1 VSARQVSGRVFNVVE
16 KLAKKGKGAV
26 AGTFGDAACKL
37 QGLMATEK
45 DHRAVLENGKAI
57 AKDVWQQL
65 RSQAGESGAFSGIRE
80 TMERIM
86 GRLKEVL
93 KTLKDEKMEAERKEE
108 QAKLDADAAH
118 DEAYDTV
125 IKDGGDEAAA
135 KEAAAAAREMSG
147 HVTFTTTPDGK
158 LHRSDSADSGEGD
171 QMSKLAKEGVNV
183 WADVRADAKVQALL
197 KEEIAPG
204 FEALI
209 RSAVEVVCELMSALE
224 LPRVDGV
231 YDSPLGS
238 VCYHV
243 DNLAFSEFTVAQ
255 DGLKVENQTGEN
267 GEQAG
272 FGSTVSIDGIRTVMN
287 DIHFAYCEFPKN
299 WGVVDSE
306 GLCTVKV
313 GGRAVQLLHA
323 VDP

>member
-1 VSARQVSGRVFNVVE
+1 MSARQVSGRVFNVVE

-323 VDP
+323 ADP